1 MASDL
6 VVDRPVVSLDP
17 AERRRRT
24 LDHWAREV
32 DRNVP
37 GAAWLFVRPFI
48 YLLASPASPDTLLI
62 VADAL
67 DQAAQEARLTQL
79 PRALSMWPRQ
89 VASLLRDEAPR
100 RA

>member
-1 MASDL
+1 MSF
-6 VVDRPVVSLDP
+6 DP
-17 AERRRRT
+17 HHGRSCLTLGTAERRRRT

-48 YLLASPASPDTLLI
+48 YLLAGPANPDTLLI

-67 DQAAQEARLTQL
+67 DQAAADAKLREL
-79 PRALSMWPRQ
+79 PRALSLWPSQ
-89 VASLLRDEAPR
+89 IAALLRDEAPR